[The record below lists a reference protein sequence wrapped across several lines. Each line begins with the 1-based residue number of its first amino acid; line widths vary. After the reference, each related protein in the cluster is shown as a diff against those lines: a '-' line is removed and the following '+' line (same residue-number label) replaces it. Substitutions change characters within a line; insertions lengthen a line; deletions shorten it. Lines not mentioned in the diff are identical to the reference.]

1 MEHNYFELQRRRK
14 GTMQKKAIWTTFQ
27 GNEG

>member
-1 MEHNYFELQRRRK
+1 MEHNYFELQRRK